1 MQVLLLLGAVGI
13 SSYALYTVATWP
25 EHSDDSPS
33 NNELLIRTEGRDAD
47 GLCAEG
53 GSLIMIGSD
62 QNANQILDGDEITS
76 TTTVCH
82 GERGPSGSSGYGSPG
97 DSSFIETSAIDV
109 GNETCIAGGIL
120 ILAGIDTNTNDE
132 LDENEVQSTNLLCNG
147 LLGPT
152 GSQGGQG
159 IDGAAGTQGGDGAP
173 ALVVQNTPL
182 ASVCPVG
189 VEIAFGIDDG
199 NGEGMAMDGSLHDDE
214 VRSTLNICSQ
224 PLFVGAIDDYNI
236 GMSDGLT
243 HTCDQLIWLPKAER
257 LLTSGSDGANGCELW
272 SSDATAEQSS
282 MLLDINPNGDSSP
295 GRYAGFSLIEV
306 DGQEHVVFDAD
317 DGVNGRMLWSTD
329 GTLSGTMKLASNIS
343 TAVSSSVASMT
354 WNDGL
359 VMLNTPNIMLWT
371 NVTTTMDVID
381 HPSVTQGMST
391 SDRGVYSQLSAFQSS
406 LLESEDE
413 WLWFS
418 GKSTTGIEPY
428 ALNSDGRLL
437 AWDLVAGDA
446 NPGPSA
452 ALQDGR
458 VMVADNGQGRQLIQ
472 LNYDGSQAW
481 LTSLMNTNNGLQASH
496 VAEHLGVHTIGDRII
511 FDALTSGVDA
521 SLWAH
526 NLTQGTTTLLST
538 SILAPGDLT
547 GGTLHNERLWFDCV
561 APNIAQ
567 EICSSDGTV
576 AGTQT
581 ETDMRAGSASAL
593 VRGFAS
599 TGDHLFVVASGQENG
614 IETGSCL
621 WKLTTNTPP
630 ELMYD
635 PWAGLNNNSYS
646 ATYGDIHATE
656 HHVLFA
662 ANDGN
667 TGHEW
672 HAYSHAKLSGTWLIW
687 PS

>member
-1 MQVLLLLGAVGI
+1 
-13 SSYALYTVATWP
+13 
-25 EHSDDSPS
+25 
-33 NNELLIRTEGRDAD
+33 
-47 GLCAEG
+47 
-53 GSLIMIGSD
+53 
-62 QNANQILDGDEITS
+62 
-76 TTTVCH
+76 
-82 GERGPSGSSGYGSPG
+82 
-97 DSSFIETSAIDV
+97 
-109 GNETCIAGGIL
+109 
-120 ILAGIDTNTNDE
+120 
-132 LDENEVQSTNLLCNG
+132 
-147 LLGPT
+147 
-152 GSQGGQG
+152 
-159 IDGAAGTQGGDGAP
+159 
-173 ALVVQNTPL
+173 VV
-182 ASVCPVG
+182 
-189 VEIAFGIDDG
+189 
-199 NGEGMAMDGSLHDDE
+199 
-214 VRSTLNICSQ
+214 
-224 PLFVGAIDDYNI
+224 
-236 GMSDGLT
+236 
-243 HTCDQLIWLPKAER
+243 
-257 LLTSGSDGANGCELW
+257 
-272 SSDATAEQSS
+272 
-282 MLLDINPNGDSSP
+282 
-295 GRYAGFSLIEV
+295 
-306 DGQEHVVFDAD
+306 
-317 DGVNGRMLWSTD
+317 
-329 GTLSGTMKLASNIS
+329 
-343 TAVSSSVASMT
+343 
-354 WNDGL
+354 
-359 VMLNTPNIMLWT
+359 
-371 NVTTTMDVID
+371 
-381 HPSVTQGMST
+381 
-391 SDRGVYSQLSAFQSS
+391 
-406 LLESEDE
+406 
-413 WLWFS
+413 
-418 GKSTTGIEPY
+418 
-428 ALNSDGRLL
+428 
-437 AWDLVAGDA
+437 
-446 NPGPSA
+446 
-452 ALQDGR
+452 
-458 VMVADNGQGRQLIQ
+458 VADNGQGRQLIQ

-581 ETDMRAGSASAL
+581 ETDMRAGSARAL

-621 WKLTTNTPP
+621 WKLTTNSPP

-672 HAYSHAKLSGTWLIW
+672 HAYSHAQLSGTWLIW